1 MITKYLIISY
11 KEIKN
16 IDSIKVIGGF
26 NDIDDAKEYIK
37 LRKQTDRYG
46 FTFEIVDRI

>member
-1 MITKYLIISY
+1 METTKYIIIRY

-26 NDIDDAKEYIK
+26 NDKDDALDYIRAYNGK
-37 LRKQTDRYG
+37 DG
-46 FTFEIVDRI
+46 FTLEVFEKL